1 MSDELREMLSALV
14 DGELADVDSVHV
26 LDRIAREPA
35 LKAVWER
42 YHLVS
47 DVLRNHLPAVS
58 SVDLVDKVRQAV
70 QAEPVSIRPRRRL
83 PTAVL
88 RPVAGFALAA
98 SVAVV
103 AVLGFRGMSG
113 PDGTSAVVETVAQTQ
128 APASG
133 VGPTGLRWDV
143 DRPDVEARLSAYMVN
158 HSEHTGST
166 LRGMMPYARIIAYDA
181 GR

>member
-1 MSDELREMLSALV
+1 MSDELRERLSALV

-58 SVDLVDKVRQAV
+58 SFDLVDKVRQAV
-70 QAEPVSIRPRRRL
+70 EAEPVSIRPRRRFH
-83 PTAVL
+83 TAVL
-88 RPVAGFALAA
+88 KPVAGFALAA

-113 PDGTSAVVETVAQTQ
+113 PDGTSAVETVAQTQ
-128 APASG
+128 APVSG

-143 DRPDVEARLSAYMVN
+143 DRPDVEARLNAYMVN
-158 HSEHTGST
+158 HSEHTVST
-166 LRGMMPYARIIAYDA
+166 LRSMMPYARIIAYDA